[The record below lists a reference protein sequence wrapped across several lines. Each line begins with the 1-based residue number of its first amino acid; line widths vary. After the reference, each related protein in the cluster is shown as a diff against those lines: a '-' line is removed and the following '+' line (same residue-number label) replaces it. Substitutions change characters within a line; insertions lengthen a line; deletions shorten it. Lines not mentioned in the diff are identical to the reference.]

1 MPQSNVKIKKKT
13 VRIERGTKMKR
24 WREKEIYIY
33 IYFTIVIRKCLGHEK
48 ILDKYEQLT
57 GRILI

>member
-24 WREKEIYIY
+24 WREKEKIYIY
-33 IYFTIVIRKCLGHEK
+33 IS
-48 ILDKYEQLT
+48 Q
-57 GRILI
+57 